1 MLFTAKCWEP
11 SLKGVLFKVERDD
24 TIDDRARVVA
34 FFVDWLQTF
43 AQGSLVGWRDNILDV
58 IERCVWLAY
67 FLNVYSTAISSTLN
81 FSCWA
86 VEPDNSIKT
95 AFNQHLGRHFFGSW
109 LDQKEGIWHLLVSL
123 SGSELFSW
131 LVTAQSF
138 LKKFRLSVV
147 AGEINKDPSNWFG
160 APQLIKLLT
169 KTLLLGLECFDLF
182 FLYIFG
188 FEFVLNATEAFLNL
202 DLTPSLV
209 FDFFLLCLGIFVWVL
224 HAKLGN
230 KDLDIKIIRDFLP
243 IKK

>member
-1 MLFTAKCWEP
+1 
-11 SLKGVLFKVERDD
+11 
-24 TIDDRARVVA
+24 
-34 FFVDWLQTF
+34 
-43 AQGSLVGWRDNILDV
+43 
-58 IERCVWLAY
+58 
-67 FLNVYSTAISSTLN
+67 
-81 FSCWA
+81 
-86 VEPDNSIKT
+86 
-95 AFNQHLGRHFFGSW
+95 
-109 LDQKEGIWHLLVSL
+109 LVSL
-123 SGSELFSW
+123 SRSELFSW

-147 AGEINKDPSNWFG
+147 AGEINKDPSNRFG